1 MLTLPRS
8 RLFWSVS
15 LGHFTNDTFM
25 SMGVVLLTFLSVS
38 IIPMS
43 NTEIG
48 FAVSAQQL
56 AGALSQ
62 PFFGI
67 LADRTGGRRYG
78 AGGVAWVVTMFM
90 SALLLAVL
98 THQYFL
104 MLIPFVLQG
113 FGSGAFHPV
122 GALHAAESSKN
133 RAASNTSY
141 FFLAGQF
148 GLALGPALI
157 GALLDAANRD
167 SLALFT
173 GSLGLPGQV
182 TFQANVLPIFW
193 LSLAAIPAVFM
204 MTTTIPVR
212 TPAPRAAKT
221 KTAAESGLSLRMR
234 IMPFVI
240 LGVMVIIRGLAQP
253 GSVNFIPALFQAKG
267 WSPSEYGI
275 ITSLFWLAS
284 GITGVIFGSLA
295 DKYDRRII
303 TMVSMVLSAPAFF
316 LLPTTDGIVAL
327 LLAIAAGGLS
337 GGSHSLLI
345 VLAQEMLPTGKG
357 FASGSMLGFIFASG
371 AVGSLIIGRL
381 ADSIGL
387 TTTFQ
392 WVAIAAAVSGVLS
405 LLLPKKSP

>member
-38 IIPMS
+38 IIPMT

-98 THQYFL
+98 TRSYFL

-113 FGSGAFHPV
+113 LGSGAFHPV
-122 GALHAAESSKN
+122 GALHAAESNQN
-133 RAASNTSY
+133 RAASSTSY

-173 GSLGLPGQV
+173 AGIGLPGRV
-182 TFQANVLPIFW
+182 SLQANVFPIFW
-193 LSLAAIPAVFM
+193 LAAAAIPAVFM
-204 MTTTIPVR
+204 MTTSIPIR
-212 TPAPRAAKT
+212 TPAPRVPKT
-221 KTAAESGLSLRMR
+221 KTAGATSPAR
-234 IMPFVI
+234 INILPFVI

-253 GSVNFIPALFQAKG
+253 GSVNFIPSLFQAKG

-284 GITGVIFGSLA
+284 GVAGVIFGSLA
-295 DKYDRRII
+295 DKYDRRTI

-316 LLPTTDGIVAL
+316 LLPATDGLIAM
-327 LLAIAAGGLS
+327 LLAVAAGGLS

-345 VLAQEMLPTGKG
+345 VLAQEMMPAGKG

-371 AVGSLIIGRL
+371 AIGSLVIGKL

-387 TTTFQ
+387 ATTFQ
-392 WVAIAAAVSGVLS
+392 LVAVAAAVSGVMS
-405 LLLPKKSP
+405 LLLPKKSR

>member
-1 MLTLPRS
+1 MLSLPRS

-25 SMGVVLLTFLSVS
+25 SMGVVLLTFLSASV
-38 IIPMS
+38 IPMT

-90 SALLLAVL
+90 TALFLAV
-98 THQYFL
+98 TTRQYFL

-113 FGSGAFHPV
+113 VGSGAFHPV
-122 GALHAAESSKN
+122 GALHAAESSKH
-133 RAASNTSY
+133 RAASSTSY

-157 GALLDAANRD
+157 GAILDAANRD
-167 SLALFT
+167 NLALFT
-173 GSLGLPGQV
+173 TSLGLPGQGA
-182 TFQANVLPIFW
+182 FRAHVLPIFW
-193 LSLAAIPAVFM
+193 LSLAALPAVFM
-204 MTTTIPVR
+204 MTSAIPVR
-212 TPAPRAAKT
+212 IPAPRTT
-221 KTAAESGLSLRMR
+221 KSKEGSPEISVRLRL
-234 IMPFVI
+234 MPFVI

-267 WSPSEYGI
+267 WSPSEYGV

-284 GITGVIFGSLA
+284 GVAGVIFGTLA
-295 DKYDRRII
+295 DQYDRRTI

-316 LLPTTDGIVAL
+316 LLPAADGIIAL
-327 LLAIAAGGLS
+327 LLAVAAGGLS

-345 VLAQEMLPTGKG
+345 VLAQEMLPAGKG

-371 AVGSLIIGRL
+371 AVGSLIIGKV
-381 ADSIGL
+381 ADGIGL

-392 WVAIAAAVSGVLS
+392 LVAIAAAVSGVLS
-405 LLLPKKSP
+405 LLLPKKSA